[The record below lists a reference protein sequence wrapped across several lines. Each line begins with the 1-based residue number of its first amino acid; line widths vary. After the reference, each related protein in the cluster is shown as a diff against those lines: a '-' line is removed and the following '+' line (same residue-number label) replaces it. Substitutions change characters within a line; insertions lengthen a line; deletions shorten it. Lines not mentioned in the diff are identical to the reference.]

1 MIAIAF
7 ILFAILIIAWVM
19 APSGEKVAKPVT
31 SATPLL
37 ATSKAGAD

>member
-7 ILFAILIIAWVM
+7 ILFAILIVAWVM
-19 APSGEKVAKPVT
+19 APTGEKVAKP
-31 SATPLL
+31 AKAAALLL

>member
-7 ILFAILIIAWVM
+7 ILFALLIVAWVM
-19 APSGEKVAKPVT
+19 APSGEKVADPAK
-31 SATPLL
+31 AAAPLL